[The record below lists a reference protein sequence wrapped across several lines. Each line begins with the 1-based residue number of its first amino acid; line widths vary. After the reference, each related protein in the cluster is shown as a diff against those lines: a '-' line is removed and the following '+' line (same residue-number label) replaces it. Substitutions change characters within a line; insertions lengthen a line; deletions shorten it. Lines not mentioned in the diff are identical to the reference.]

1 MITDM
6 KKLMFAALMLL
17 STSAAFAGD
26 SEPLKAILKA
36 QSYAE
41 AAELLKANIGQISD
55 NAEKAKAYDK
65 LFELAMK
72 KVSAEQGVQL
82 ENQTSQQMGKEGNK
96 PVDEKGLYEAVGQAF
111 DAAEEIAKYDNMPNA
126 KGKVKPRYTGIADQL
141 YPLRGQ
147 LINGG
152 IFYQTAKDDANAY
165 KYLARYV
172 ETADAPMFSK
182 FDKSKDENLNEIGYY
197 ATYYAY
203 QNKDYKKAEKYVEYA
218 LKSKD
223 RAKDAQQLQLAI
235 MGAQLTNRQDSV
247 SYADKLAGIYAQD
260 PENDAVLTTLTSIYS
275 SLGMQ
280 HKAEEI
286 VNAALAKNPN
296 SYGALVMLGQ
306 FASQKKEYEKAAD
319 YLSRALAL
327 VKEDNA
333 KIALNASI
341 GQCWFYKAQ
350 ERVAAVKGVLTPA
363 ARGQFN
369 EVYNKAISYLE
380 TAKNLDVMKEQK
392 NAWAYPLYGCYYFV
406 KGPQAPETLAAAA
419 DAGVQQ

>member
-1 MITDM
+1 M

-41 AAELLKANIGQISD
+41 AAELIKANLGQLTD

-65 LFELAMK
+65 LYQLAMK

-82 ENQTSQQMGKEGNK
+82 ENQTNQQMGKEGNK
-96 PVDEKGLYEAVGQAF
+96 AVDEKGLYEAVGQAF
-111 DAAEEIAKYDNMPNA
+111 DAAEEVVKYDNMPNA
-126 KGKVKPRYTGIADQL
+126 KGKVKPKYTGIADEL

-152 IFYQTAKDDANAY
+152 IFYQGAKDDANAY

-172 ETADAPMFSK
+172 DSADEPMFSK
-182 FDKSKDENLNEIGYY
+182 FDKSKDDNLNEIAYF

-203 QNKDYKKAEKYVEYA
+203 QNKDYKKAEKYAEYA
-218 LKSKD
+218 VKSKD
-223 RAKDAQQLQLAI
+223 RGKDAKQLQLAI

-247 SYADKLAGIYAQD
+247 AYADKLAAIYAQD

-280 HKAEEI
+280 DKAEEI

-319 YLSRALAL
+319 YLSKALAL
-327 VKEDNA
+327 VKDDNA
-333 KIALNASI
+333 KIAINASI

-350 ERVAAVKGVLTPA
+350 DRVAAVKGVLSPA
-363 ARGQFN
+363 ARAQFN
-369 EVYNKAISYLE
+369 DVYNKAISYLE
-380 TAKNLDVMKEQK
+380 AAKNLDVMKEHK
-392 NAWAYPLYGCYYFV
+392 SSWAYPLYGCYYFV
-406 KGPQAPETLAAAA
+406 KGAQAPETLEAAAI
-419 DAGVQQ
+419 AGVQQ

>member
-1 MITDM
+1 M

-36 QSYAE
+36 QTYAE
-41 AAELLKANIGQISD
+41 AADLLKANLAQITD

-65 LFELAMK
+65 LYELAIK
-72 KVSAEQGVQL
+72 KVNAEQGVQL
-82 ENQTSQQMGKEGNK
+82 ENQTNKQMGKEGNK

-111 DAAEEIAKYDNMPNA
+111 DAAAEVVKYDNMPNA
-126 KGKVKPRYTGIADQL
+126 KGKVKPRYAGLADQL

-152 IFYQTAKDDANAY
+152 IFYQGIKDDANAY

-172 ETADAPMFSK
+172 DSADDPMFAK
-182 FDKSKDENLNEIGYY
+182 FDKSKDENLNEIAYF

-203 QNKDYKKAEKYVEYA
+203 QNKDYQKAEKYVSYA
-218 LKSKD
+218 MKSKD

-235 MGAQLTNRQDSV
+235 LGAQLKTRQDSV
-247 SYADKLAGIYAQD
+247 SYAEKLAGIYAQD
-260 PENDAVLTTLTSIYS
+260 PDNDAVLTTLTATYS
-275 SLGMQ
+275 ALGMQ
-280 HKAEEI
+280 NKAEEI

-319 YLSRALAL
+319 YLSKALAL
-327 VKEDNA
+327 AKDDNA
-333 KIALNASI
+333 RIAINASI

-350 ERVAAVKGVLTPA
+350 ERVAAVKGVLSPA
-363 ARGQFN
+363 ARAQFN
-369 EVYNKAISYLE
+369 EVYNKAVSYLE
-380 TAKNLDVMKEQK
+380 TAKKLDVLKEQK
-392 NAWAYPLYGCYYFV
+392 SSWAYPLYGCYYFV

>member
-1 MITDM
+1 M

-17 STSAAFAGD
+17 STSAVFAGD

-41 AAELLKANIGQISD
+41 AAELVKTNISQLTD

-65 LFELAMK
+65 LYQLAMK

-82 ENQTSQQMGKEGNK
+82 ENQTNQQMGKEGNK

-111 DAAEEIAKYDNMPNA
+111 DAAAEVVKYDNMPNA
-126 KGKVKPRYTGIADQL
+126 KGKIKPKYSDVVDQL

-152 IFYQTAKDDANAY
+152 IFYQGAKDDANAY

-172 ETADAPMFSK
+172 DSADEPMFAK
-182 FDKSKDENLNEIGYY
+182 FDKSKDENLNEIAYY

-203 QNKDYKKAEKYVEYA
+203 QNKEYKRAERYVKYA
-218 LKSKD
+218 LGSKE
-223 RAKDAQQLQLAI
+223 RAKDAMQLQLAI
-235 MGAQLTNRQDSV
+235 MGAQLNNRQDSV
-247 SYADKLAGIYAQD
+247 DYANKLAGIYAQD
-260 PENDAVLTTLTSIYS
+260 SENEAVLTTLTSIYS

-280 HKAEEI
+280 NKAEEI
-286 VNAALAKNPN
+286 VNGALAKNPN

-306 FASQKKEYEKAAD
+306 FASQKKEYDKAAD
-319 YLSRALAL
+319 YLSKALAL
-327 VKEDNA
+327 AKDDNT
-333 KIALNASI
+333 KIAINASI

-350 ERVAAVKGVLTPA
+350 DRVASVKGVLSPA
-363 ARGQFN
+363 ARAQFVD
-369 EVYNKAISYLE
+369 VYNKAISYLE
-380 TAKNLDVMKEQK
+380 TAKKLDVLKEQK
-392 NAWAYPLYGCYYFV
+392 NSWAYPLYGCYYFV
-406 KGPQAPETLAAAA
+406 KGPQAPETLEAAAI
-419 DAGVQQ
+419 AGVQQ

>member
-41 AAELLKANIGQISD
+41 AAELLKANIGQITD

-197 ATYYAY
+197 ATYYAF

-247 SYADKLAGIYAQD
+247 SYAEKLAGIYAQD

-280 HKAEEI
+280 SKAEEI
-286 VNAALAKNPN
+286 VNAALAKNPD

>member
-1 MITDM
+1 M

-41 AAELLKANIGQISD
+41 AAELLKANIGQITD

-141 YPLRGQ
+141 YQLRGQ

-197 ATYYAY
+197 ATYYAF

-247 SYADKLAGIYAQD
+247 SYAEKLAGIYAQD

-280 HKAEEI
+280 SKAEEI
-286 VNAALAKNPN
+286 VNAALAKNPD